1 MSQKI
6 TKNTTLAEILT
17 FPDSEEIL
25 AKYSV
30 PCLTCPMA
38 QYEMKTL
45 TLGAICQMYGI
56 DEKKLLVDLNK

>member
-1 MSQKI
+1 MAQRI
-6 TKNTTLAEILT
+6 TKQTTLEKILDL
-17 FPDSEEIL
+17 PNAQEIL

-45 TLGAICQMYGI
+45 TIGEICQMYGI
-56 DEKKLLVDLNK
+56 DIKKLLTDLNK

>member
-1 MSQKI
+1 MI
-6 TKNTTLAEILT
+6 TKTTTLEQILEL
-17 FPDSEEIL
+17 PQAQEIL

-30 PCLTCPMA
+30 PCLACPMA

-56 DEKKLLVDLNK
+56 DEKKLLADLNK